1 MYYPHWASPPP
12 TESSPISAFNLDD
25 DNFEPLWDSAS
36 QCSQYTKGPSEPVE
50 DNSPVEEV
58 AAVKPKRK
66 YTRGRQ
72 PIKKNEKEFVEPWTI
87 EEENWANKKEAM
99 IPLTANE
106 KIGFVL
112 RTILNGEKLKCQ
124 SFLNLKKSSKKSRI
138 SQTTSQDNSDSAHIG
153 LNVNDE
159 AADSDD
165 VEVQEVRPIGRDA
178 TKKKGS
184 SSGARSESSVAGD
197 PSLVDALL
205 SKLQWLQS
213 RVFVE
218 EGIFL

>member
-50 DNSPVEEV
+50 DDSPVEEV
-58 AAVKPKRK
+58 AAVKPKIK

-87 EEENWANKKEAM
+87 EEEKRSYDSVNCKW
-99 IPLTANE
+99 

-138 SQTTSQDNSDSAHIG
+138 SQTTPQDNSDSAHIG